1 MFNLNECIHRVVAE
15 EDVAPLVLDEE
26 EAVGEDEDHG
36 EHDHQ
41 HHHQPAVQVTHRNQ
55 ILVLGNKYYFGYI
68 RSIWIFVKNKI
79 KLN

>member
-1 MFNLNECIHRVVAE
+1 MINKLGSPLLSFLSDKVFWSRVYRVVFE

-55 ILVLGNKYYFGYI
+55 ILFLGNK
-68 RSIWIFVKNKI
+68 
-79 KLN
+79 